1 MNAGFDRALQENDAS
16 PLRLSP
22 PRAVSGS
29 IGREHLVSRVLR
41 AGAPLILIQ
50 GPAGHGKSTLMQQ
63 VHAECEARQIR
74 TGWLTLHESDND
86 LTRLISV
93 FQALLGKLS
102 RGASAVPLRS
112 AATPS
117 SRGSRRT
124 TRTDWVVRRLLSLD
138 CPVTLF
144 IDEFQALSSAETLAF
159 FHDLI
164 EGLPHHVRIVI
175 GSRTL
180 PEIGLSRFVIS
191 ERADVI
197 RAADLLFS
205 AAEVERFFAGVGIG
219 LAKREIDAIYDRT
232 AGWPAAIQLYRL
244 SLSNAEV
251 RKSLGDIN
259 AFQPRQLTEYL
270 TDNVLSIHPHET
282 QRFFLETSLLVRM
295 SGPLCDAV
303 TGRRDSRELLA
314 KLEESGLFV
323 RSLDSA
329 REWFQYHSLFSG
341 FLREQ
346 LHRAAPARES
356 QIHAQTARW
365 FADHGDLENALWH
378 AVAVEDYAFAATC
391 LDTWSTQLVMRG
403 NLATIETW
411 FDRLPMAEVQRHP
424 TLLVK
429 VAWALAFMRRQQKL
443 NTILELMSAQ
453 GGLESASSVV
463 RSMVCILTDDIP
475 GAHEYSVISRARGAH
490 AGDPFAAFEAGS
502 TAILE
507 GHFALFAGDLELA
520 QDLLLQGRA
529 CGKQANSAFTVLGSI
544 ATAAVSMMVQG
555 RLNEALVLLADAPAD
570 ACMTLDQSVASA
582 AYAASYIQA
591 LYESNQLAAAQ
602 QLFDQSFEVIAGA
615 AQVDFLAIAGIA
627 MIRVYDLQGNTGR
640 ANALLDEIESLG
652 HTGNL
657 PRLVR
662 LVMWERARRAILNDQ
677 RDRAKSIAGRISRDR
692 GAMPEGWIPFS
703 EDSEGAEIGRIR
715 IAVHERH
722 FADVYRWVEA
732 ELPLATPHARVRRR
746 IKLLLLDAMAR
757 HLDGQEKA
765 AHKRLRE
772 AIRLARRGGYIR
784 IFLDEGRL
792 AMELLTSMYQHHA
805 ANAGQPSVALSHE
818 IQDDQAYLRSLLAA
832 AGTECQSPAA
842 ATDSA
847 AEREALSEREAEIL
861 ELLTRGMSNREIG
874 DRLFI
879 SENTVKFHLK
889 NIYSKLGVKRRSQA
903 INLATP
909 LSSA

>member
-1 MNAGFDRALQENDAS
+1 MKADSDRARDDNGTS

-22 PRAVSGS
+22 PRALSGT
-29 IGREHLVSRVLR
+29 IQREQLVGRVLR
-41 AGAPLILIQ
+41 AGASLIVIQ

-63 VHAECEARQIR
+63 VHAECESRGSRAA
-74 TGWLTLHESDND
+74 WLTLHESDND

-93 FQALLGKLS
+93 FHALLGKLGRAESALLS
-102 RGASAVPLRS
+102 RSGE
-112 AATPS
+112 TEFT
-117 SRGSRRT
+117 RGSRRT
-124 TRTDWVVRRLLSLD
+124 SRADWVVRRLLSLE

-144 IDEFQALSSAETLAF
+144 VDEFHSLSSAEPLAF

-164 EGLPHHVRIVI
+164 EALPDQIRVVI

-180 PEIGLSRFVIS
+180 PNIGLPRLIIA
-191 ERADVI
+191 ERAEII
-197 RAADLLFS
+197 RAAELMFS
-205 AAEVERFFAGVGIG
+205 TSEVERFLASVGTG
-219 LAKREIDAIYDRT
+219 LTAHEIKAIYDRT

-259 AFQPRQLTEYL
+259 AFQPRELTEYL

-303 TGRRDSRELLA
+303 TGRKNSRELLA
-314 KLEESGLFV
+314 QLEESGLFV

-346 LHRAAPARES
+346 LRRTAPAREA
-356 QIHAQTARW
+356 QIHAETARW

-378 AVAVEDYAFAATC
+378 AVALEDYAFAATC
-391 LDTWSTQLVMRG
+391 LDKWSDELVMRG

-411 FDRLPMAEVQRHP
+411 FERLPIAEVQRHP
-424 TLLVK
+424 KLLVK
-429 VAWALAFMRRQQKL
+429 VTWALAFMRRQQKL
-443 NTILELMSAQ
+443 NTILEMMSAQ
-453 GGLESASSVV
+453 PELAEASSVV
-463 RSMVCILTDDIP
+463 RSMVCILSDDIP
-475 GAHEYSVISRARGAH
+475 GARLHSANFRARSEH
-490 AGDPFAAFEAGS
+490 ASNSFALFEAGS

-507 GHFALFAGDLELA
+507 GHFALFAGDLELT

-544 ATAAVSMMVQG
+544 ATSAVSMMVQG

-570 ACMTLDQSVASA
+570 ACMTLDQSIASA

-591 LYESNQLAAAQ
+591 LYEANRLGAAQ
-602 QLFDQSFEVIAGA
+602 QLFDESFEVIAGA

-627 MIRVYDLQGNTGR
+627 MVRVYDQHGNVGR

-652 HTGNL
+652 HTGAL

-662 LVMWERARRAILNDQ
+662 LVMWERVRRATLADE
-677 RDRAKSIAGRISRDR
+677 RERAKSIANRISRDR

-703 EDSEGAEIGRIR
+703 EDTEGAEIGRIR
-715 IAVHERH
+715 IAVHEHR
-722 FADVYRWVEA
+722 FADVHRWVEA
-732 ELPLATPHARVRRR
+732 ELPTAAPHGRARRR

-757 HLDGQEKA
+757 HLEGQEKS
-765 AHKRLRE
+765 AHRRLRE
-772 AIRLARRGGYIR
+772 AIRLGRRGGYVR

-792 AMELLTSMYQHHA
+792 ATDLLSAMYQHHA
-805 ANAGQPSVALSHE
+805 ANEGQFSSALSHE
-818 IQDDQAYLRSLLAA
+818 IRDDQAYLESLLVA
-832 AGTECQSPAA
+832 AGTECKSRAAGAISP
-842 ATDSA
+842 
-847 AEREALSEREAEIL
+847 AEREALSGREADIL

-909 LSSA
+909 LGSA